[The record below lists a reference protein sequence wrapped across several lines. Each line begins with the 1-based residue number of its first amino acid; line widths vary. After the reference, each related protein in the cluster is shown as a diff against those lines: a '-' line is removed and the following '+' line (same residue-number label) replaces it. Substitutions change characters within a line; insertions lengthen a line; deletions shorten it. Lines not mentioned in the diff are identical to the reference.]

1 MILFYENTGFGFRFE
16 YIQFIM
22 TMSEELGTVS
32 GGGQGN
38 SAQDKQDIMMQ
49 LTLFVQGI
57 IKVLFRVLV
66 KMVCIFSCRCIDCS
80 VLIYRIIINHR
91 MRGNVFC
98 MSSTL

>member
-22 TMSEELGTVS
+22 TMSEEFGVVS

-38 SAQDKQDIMMQ
+38 SARDKQDIMMQ
-49 LTLFVQGI
+49 LTLFIQGI

-66 KMVCIFSCRCIDCS
+66 EMVCIYSCRCIDCS
-80 VLIYRIIINHR
+80 VLIYRMSR
-91 MRGNVFC
+91 NVFC